1 MDLLAPAPGAAR
13 AAGRR
18 SSSLRLAMLLL
29 AGVAGCGIFRKDDDA
44 GARAGAPAGNEP
56 PSERGTRAEPAE
68 DRAIERTAV
77 AAPGER
83 RAPEQA
89 DPGASSPRRQA
100 SQRLVEEGKGYAV
113 AGRDAEARERFESA
127 LAVDGSN
134 GEAYF
139 QLARLSADA
148 GAWTDASGYYE
159 QAEALLGGRG
169 EWRTPLDE
177 LAGRI
182 ARRE

>member
-1 MDLLAPAPGAAR
+1 VDLLAPAPGAR
-13 AAGRR
+13 AIRRR
-18 SSSLRLAMLLL
+18 SRTLRLATLLL
-29 AGVAGCGIFRKDDDA
+29 AGGAGCGIFHKDDGA
-44 GARAGAPAGNEP
+44 GARAGAPAANEA
-56 PSERGTRAEPAE
+56 PSGGATGAEPAGNHGT
-68 DRAIERTAV
+68 ERTAV

-83 RAPEQA
+83 RVPEQA
-89 DPGASSPRRQA
+89 DPGASSPRRRA
-100 SQRLVEEGKGYAV
+100 SQQLVEEGKGYAV

-169 EWRTPLDE
+169 EWRAPLDE